1 MALKGAIL
9 VERGVLGRFTTWFFD
24 SFSLTDTL
32 LNIIYIV

>member
-9 VERGVLGRFTTWFFD
+9 VERVFFEVT
-24 SFSLTDTL
+24 SVGYLIYLCMTDTL

>member
-9 VERGVLGRFTTWFFD
+9 VERGFLED
-24 SFSLTDTL
+24 SELVPLMNLSLMATL